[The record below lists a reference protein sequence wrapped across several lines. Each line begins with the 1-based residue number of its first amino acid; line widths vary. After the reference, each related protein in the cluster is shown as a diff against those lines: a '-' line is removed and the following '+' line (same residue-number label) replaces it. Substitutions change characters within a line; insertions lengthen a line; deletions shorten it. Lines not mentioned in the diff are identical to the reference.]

1 MPETPVKLH
10 MGPQEAA
17 SLLDPIRLELR
28 QLEMRLAR
36 FVERAEL
43 SEADITTLA
52 RAKTSIGGATVEISR
67 LQTEAKAR

>member
-17 SLLDPIRLELR
+17 SLLDPVRLELVR
-28 QLEMRLAR
+28 LERRLAR

-52 RAKTSIGGATVEISR
+52 TAQTSIAGAAADITR
-67 LQTEAKAR
+67 LQTEAKTR